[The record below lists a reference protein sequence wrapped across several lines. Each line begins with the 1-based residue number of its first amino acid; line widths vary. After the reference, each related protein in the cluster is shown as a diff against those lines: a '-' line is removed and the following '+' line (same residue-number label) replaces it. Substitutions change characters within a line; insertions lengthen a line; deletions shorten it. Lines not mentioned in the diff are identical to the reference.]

1 MILKGKERSITQLNG
16 RDILDGKEIYHPI
29 KYYIKMVEI
38 IVQGL
43 QMEIIPERKQGV
55 TVTMVILITWLLW

>member
-1 MILKGKERSITQLNG
+1 MILKGKERSFTQLNG
-16 RDILDGKEIYHPI
+16 RDILERKEIYLPI